1 MNILKPISAALLI
14 ATSHFALADV
24 TLNLPSDVTLL
35 AVNMEKPQTSG
46 SFFSSVTSATLE
58 DGQNQIVF
66 RFEPY
71 FDKGNERNSVS
82 SDVYIVT
89 FDETNT
95 KLDFVLPKY
104 RTEREAEREIGNMEW
119 SLIDEKG
126 ETISI
131 KTDKLK
137 KDGMQLGRNYVRESE
152 DYNRA
157 GGIASIGVVTTV
169 VTLPKAKT
177 ETATKPAVVTQ
188 AEQPQID
195 STAEEMLHFW
205 YSKADADTQAR
216 FKDFINKK

>member
-89 FDETNT
+89 FDEANT

-216 FKDFINKK
+216 FKDFINNK